1 VNDPRLALAGL
12 LIGVLV
18 GMTGM
23 GGGSLM
29 TPILIFLF
37 NFNPAV
43 AIGTDILHGA
53 VFKSVG
59 AVRHRRLGTVRA
71 RLGCWMLLGSAPMS
85 LVGVWVATY
94 LTDKYGDSVDSVQ
107 GKVLGV
113 TLIVGGLA
121 FLAKALTHRA
131 GTATGLGR
139 LSKRDRVVAVTIGA
153 VGGFVVGLTSVGSG
167 TLFALA
173 MLLAFPL
180 AARFVVG
187 TDIFHAAAL
196 LLVAGFGHLVA
207 GNVELG
213 AIAWLLVGSVP
224 GVLIGSQVSVG
235 LQERTLRFALAVAL
249 GLSGLKLLDAPY
261 SNLIVVVTLAAGLTA
276 FAAAGLLR
284 LLRPAA
290 SETQHPAAPA
300 SPSPSSPYA
309 GSATNS
315 KKSSASAT
323 PWKSPHDSTGRS
335 PPR

>member
-1 VNDPRLALAGL
+1 MNDPRLALAGL

-37 NFNPAV
+37 NFNPTV

-71 RLGCWMLLGSAPMS
+71 RLGAWMLLGSAPMS
-85 LVGVWVATY
+85 LVGVWLATY
-94 LTDKYGDSVDSVQ
+94 LTDRYGDSVDSVQ

-131 GTATGLGR
+131 GTATGMGR
-139 LSKRDRVVAVTIGA
+139 LTRRDRVAAVTIGV

-167 TLFALA
+167 TLFGLA

-180 AARFVVG
+180 AARFIVG

-196 LLVAGFGHLVA
+196 LWVAGFGHLVA
-207 GNVELG
+207 GNVDVG
-213 AIAWLLVGSVP
+213 AIGWLLIGSIP

-235 LQERTLRFALAVAL
+235 LPERALRFALAVAL
-249 GLSGLKLLDAPY
+249 GLSGLKLLEAPY
-261 SNLIVVVTLAAGLTA
+261 SNLIVVVTLASGLAGL
-276 FAAAGLLR
+276 GLWGLVR
-284 LLRPAA
+284 LVRPARRE
-290 SETQHPAAPA
+290 SPDPAVP
-300 SPSPSSPYA
+300 
-309 GSATNS
+309 GSVSRATRTLAEARNQPGLPGAQPPES
-315 KKSSASAT
+315 
-323 PWKSPHDSTGRS
+323 DGTGAANRRIS
-335 PPR
+335 

>member
-53 VFKSVG
+53 VFKSFG

-71 RLGCWMLLGSAPMS
+71 RLGCWMLLGSAPTS
-85 LVGVWVATY
+85 LAGVTVATY
-94 LTDKYGDSVDSVQ
+94 LADRYGDSVDSVQ
-107 GKVLGV
+107 GKLLGA
-113 TLIVGGLA
+113 TLIVGALAFVAKGLA
-121 FLAKALTHRA
+121 HGA
-131 GTATGLGR
+131 GTATRLGR
-139 LSKRDRVVAVTIGA
+139 LTTRDRIVAVTIGA

-180 AARFVVG
+180 AARVVVG

-196 LLVAGFGHLVA
+196 LFVAGFGHLVA

-213 AIAWLLVGSVP
+213 AMGWLLVGSIP

-235 LQERTLRFALAVAL
+235 LPERVLRLALAAAL
-249 GLSGLKLLDAPY
+249 GLSGLKLLEVPY
-261 SNLIVVVTLAAGLTA
+261 ANLIVVVTLAAGLGTLA
-276 FAAAGLLR
+276 VWGLLR

-290 SETQHPAAPA
+290 SVAEDPPA
-300 SPSPSSPYA
+300 
-309 GSATNS
+309 
-315 KKSSASAT
+315 
-323 PWKSPHDSTGRS
+323 
-335 PPR
+335 PPERRGAVTYTREG

>member
-37 NFNPAV
+37 NFNPTV

-53 VFKSVG
+53 VFKSFG

-71 RLGCWMLLGSAPMS
+71 RLGTWMLLGSAPLS
-85 LVGVWVATY
+85 LVGVWLATY
-94 LTDKYGDSVDSVQ
+94 LTNRFGEAVDSVQ
-107 GKVLGV
+107 GKILGV
-113 TLIVGGLA
+113 TLVVGGLA
-121 FLAKALTHRA
+121 FLAKALMHRA
-131 GTATGLGR
+131 GTAAGMGR
-139 LSKRDRVVAVTIGA
+139 LTRRDRIVAVTIGM

-173 MLLAFPL
+173 MLMAFPL
-180 AARFVVG
+180 AARFIVG

-196 LLVAGFGHLVA
+196 LWIAGFGHLVA

-213 AIAWLLVGSVP
+213 AIGWLLVGSIP

-235 LQERTLRFALAVAL
+235 LPERVLRLALAGAL
-249 GLSGLKLLDAPY
+249 GLSGLKLLEVPYADA
-261 SNLIVVVTLAAGLTA
+261 IVVVSLAVGLAAVA
-276 FAAAGLLR
+276 VWALLR
-284 LLRPAA
+284 LVGQGSGSSPKRQSSDAQASPRPA
-290 SETQHPAAPA
+290 EVPA
-300 SPSPSSPYA
+300 SPGSQPDRA
-309 GSATNS
+309 G
-315 KKSSASAT
+315 
-323 PWKSPHDSTGRS
+323 PRS
-335 PPR
+335 

>member
-1 VNDPRLALAGL
+1 MNDPRLALAGL

-53 VFKSVG
+53 VFKSFG

-71 RLGCWMLLGSAPMS
+71 RLGLWMLLGSAPMS
-85 LVGVWVATY
+85 LVGVWLATY
-94 LTDKYGDSVDSVQ
+94 LTGKYGDSVDSVQ
-107 GKVLGV
+107 GKVLGI
-113 TLIVGGLA
+113 TLLVGGLA
-121 FLAKALTHRA
+121 FLAKALMRGA

-139 LSKRDRVVAVTIGA
+139 LTTRDRIAAVAIGV

-167 TLFALA
+167 TLFGLA
-173 MLLAFPL
+173 MLLTFPL
-180 AARFVVG
+180 AAKSIVG

-196 LLVAGFGHLVA
+196 LWVAGFGHLVA

-213 AIAWLLVGSVP
+213 AIAWLLVGSIP

-235 LQERTLRFALAVAL
+235 LPERALRFALAAAL

-261 SNLIVVVTLAAGLTA
+261 ADLIVVVTLALGLATTVVWT
-276 FAAAGLLR
+276 LLR
-284 LLRPAA
+284 VVRSPGRGVR
-290 SETQHPAAPA
+290 EPGIPA
-300 SPSPSSPYA
+300 SPSRRADGTAEPS
-309 GSATNS
+309 
-315 KKSSASAT
+315 
-323 PWKSPHDSTGRS
+323 
-335 PPR
+335 PRTSE